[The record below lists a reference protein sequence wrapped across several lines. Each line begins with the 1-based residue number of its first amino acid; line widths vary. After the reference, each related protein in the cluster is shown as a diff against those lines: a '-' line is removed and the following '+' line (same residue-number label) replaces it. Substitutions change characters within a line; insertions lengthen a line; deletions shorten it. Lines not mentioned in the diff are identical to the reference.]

1 MSPTTWLENYATC
14 QLIEKGT
21 PANSPFGKYAV
32 LSLHWV
38 TEHITCYL
46 IGWIHYKFTLHVES
60 IQLIKNSEVINF
72 DYWYNTIYA

>member
-1 MSPTTWLENYATC
+1 MRKSYQVPFYWLTLMSPVTSLENYATC

-21 PANSPFGKYAV
+21 PANSRFRKYAV

-46 IGWIHYKFTLHVES
+46 IG
-60 IQLIKNSEVINF
+60 
-72 DYWYNTIYA
+72 

>member
-1 MSPTTWLENYATC
+1 MSPVTSLENYATC

-21 PANSPFGKYAV
+21 PANSRFRKYAV

-46 IGWIHYKFTLHVES
+46 IGWIRYKFTLHVES